1 MPTVSPPDSPVAR
14 AQAAVEAKAE
24 GGAERRMATF
34 DRVEMRAKD
43 DPAQGYTFTGHAA
56 VFDEL
61 SDDLGGGLFG
71 SFREVFKRGAFKD
84 VLAGDTWFLY
94 NHDPNFVLARTTS
107 GTLRMKEDPKGLKVE
122 ADVAPTSYAADLR
135 ILIERGDVSQMS
147 FAFQVGSD
155 GEQEWH
161 EDDEGNVTRT
171 VKRVSALP
179 DVSAVIYPAYP
190 QTDASVR
197 NLCGVEVDVTSPDRD
212 QLVGLAWTIHRGEK
226 AATVEERATL
236 DRLLEQFST
245 VTPWMAERSF
255 RAAGEEP
262 ELLAAIPGYR
272 AHVELVPEPDGGVP
286 WDTELRG
293 RELRLRARFVR

>member
-1 MPTVSPPDSPVAR
+1 MTAATAPELSAVAR
-14 AQAAVEAKAE
+14 AQAAVEANP
-24 GGAERRMATF
+24 GPERRRATF
-34 DRVEMRAKD
+34 DKVEMRAKD
-43 DPAQGYTFTGHAA
+43 DPTEGFTFSGHAA
-56 VFDEL
+56 VFDEE
-61 SDDLGGGLFG
+61 SVDLGGGLFG

-94 NHDPNFVLARTTS
+94 NHDPNFVLARSTS

-147 FAFQVGSD
+147 FAFQVGEG
-155 GEQEWH
+155 GEQEWF

-179 DVSAVIYPAYP
+179 DVSAVIYAAYP

-197 NLCGVEVDVTSPDRD
+197 SLCGVKVDMASPDRD
-212 QLVGLAWTIHRGEK
+212 QLIGLAWDIHRGEK
-226 AATVEERATL
+226 AATVEERSTV

-245 VTPWMAERSF
+245 VSPWMAERSL
-255 RAAGEEP
+255 RAVGTEP
-262 ELLAAIPGYR
+262 DLLAAVSGYR
-272 AHVELVPEPDGGVP
+272 AHVELLPVSDGGVP

-293 RELRLRARFVR
+293 RELRLRALTVRA